1 VFVTIEP
8 TALTVPRS
16 EPRRGAA
23 RRHAHAIGIAFGAGL
38 LAVEIA
44 LGRHELSLAAAAVR
58 SADLRWV
65 AAGLACTLVS
75 MHFFA
80 HAQRHM
86 LLGVVPSA
94 SVVQLS
100 GTRMV
105 HLTYS
110 ANALCAT
117 VPGGGVVAVIY
128 MLRRLRGWGV
138 SYPAA
143 AFALVATGL
152 ISTMTFVG
160 FLAASGLATGRADAA
175 IVVACA
181 APLVL
186 AFGYGARRFFGVRLP
201 TLIAASV
208 RRLGVLVG
216 RVSVTAADALTTAG
230 AEIDGIR
237 PGRRAWAGA
246 TGFTACTW
254 LANLA
259 SLVAACH
266 AVPGAGQ
273 AGVAA
278 LMTTYLT
285 GMTAS
290 SIAFLPGG
298 FGVVEVAMISVLHA
312 GGVPIAPA
320 TAAVLLYRLCTGV
333 VVVALG
339 WFAMAIGSATSQPAG

>member
-1 VFVTIEP
+1 VFATLAP
-8 TALTVPRS
+8 TALAAPRS

-23 RRHAHAIGIAFGAGL
+23 RRHAHAIGIAFGTGL

-44 LGRHELSLAAAAVR
+44 IGRHELSLAAAAVR

-86 LLGVVPSA
+86 LLGVVPRA

-117 VPGGGVVAVIY
+117 LPGGGVVAVIY

-152 ISTMTFVG
+152 ISTTTFVG

-175 IVVACA
+175 IAIA
-181 APLVL
+181 AAAAL
-186 AFGYGARRFFGVRLP
+186 ALGYGARRFFGARLP
-201 TLIAASV
+201 TLIGASV
-208 RRLGVLVG
+208 RRMGVLVG
-216 RVSVTAADALTTAG
+216 RVSATAADALRTAG
-230 AEIDGIR
+230 AEIDSIR

-246 TGFTACTW
+246 TGLTACTW

-266 AVPGAGQ
+266 AVPGAAQ

-285 GMTAS
+285 GVTAS

-339 WFAMAIGSATSQPAG
+339 WIAMAVGSPSARPAG